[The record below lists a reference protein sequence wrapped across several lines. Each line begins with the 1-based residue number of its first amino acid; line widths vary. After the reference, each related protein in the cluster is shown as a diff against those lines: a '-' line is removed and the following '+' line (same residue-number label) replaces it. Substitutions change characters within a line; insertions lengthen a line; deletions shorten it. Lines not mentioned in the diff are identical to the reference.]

1 MPHFKGRSRSPSLAA
16 CFHGDRPFLPAAIQ
30 DSAASLPPER
40 LVGVRRRACG
50 ERARQVPGPEPARAK
65 AVPLHAGGANPS
77 GASLGTAGGLGTSLA
92 PCARGAVL
100 PQEHPW
106 GSSVIRDHRGIG
118 NQPGCVC
125 AWSHPP
131 LGASLGTVGD
141 WGPAWL
147 CVCTWTPRPG
157 SIPGDRGG
165 SGTSL
170 PSPTCCLRCLPL
182 AWGAWRQLSHGT
194 PAASHVWG
202 PHSKTLS
209 PPMPVVTFV
218 KVTAG
223 RVMEACPCAPLPCP
237 GTPALRSPGP
247 ALFFCA

>member
-1 MPHFKGRSRSPSLAA
+1 MPLR
-16 CFHGDRPFLPAAIQ
+16 
-30 DSAASLPPER
+30 
-40 LVGVRRRACG
+40 
-50 ERARQVPGPEPARAK
+50 
-65 AVPLHAGGANPS
+65 AGGADPS
-77 GASLGTAGGLGTSLA
+77 GASLGIVGGSWTSLA
-92 PCARGAVL
+92 PCACRAVL

-106 GSSVIRDHRGIG
+106 GSSVIRDHRGIWD
-118 NQPGCVC
+118 QPGSVC

-131 LGASLGTVGD
+131 LGASLGTAGD

-147 CVCTWTPRPG
+147 LCVHMDPSPPG

-182 AWGAWRQLSHGT
+182 AWGAWRELSHGT
-194 PAASHVWG
+194 PAASHAWG
-202 PHSKTLS
+202 PHSKTPS
-209 PPMPVVTFV
+209 PLMPVVTFV

-223 RVMEACPCAPLPCP
+223 RVVEAYRCAPLPCP